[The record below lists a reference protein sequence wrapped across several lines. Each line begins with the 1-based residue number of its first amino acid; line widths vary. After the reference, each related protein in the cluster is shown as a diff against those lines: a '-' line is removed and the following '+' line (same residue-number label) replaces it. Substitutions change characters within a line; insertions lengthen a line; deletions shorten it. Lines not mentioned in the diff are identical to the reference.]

1 MAHIR
6 RGLIATVTLALLLV
20 ESAPA
25 SAIVVQLQSASQVP
39 YTNDYP
45 KYAREQVRAAF
56 QTENCGFI
64 DGTTNV
70 SSATVRFAG
79 NTTALNNQLLKLSTC
94 PSATLSVS
102 FEEMEHNCDWR
113 IVYFVKPAKFLVT
126 VNLGSKQIELEH
138 LKIPPS
144 TGPPLER

>member
-1 MAHIR
+1 MAR
-6 RGLIATVTLALLLV
+6 TRLVLIATVTSAMLLV
-20 ESAPA
+20 TSAPA

-39 YTNDYP
+39 FTNDYP

-64 DGTTNV
+64 DGTTNM

-79 NTTALNNQLLKLSTC
+79 NTAALNMQLLSLSTC
-94 PSATLSVS
+94 PTATLSVA
-102 FEEMEHNCDWR
+102 FEEMEHSCDWR
-113 IVYFVKPAKFLVT
+113 IVYSVKLAKFLVT
-126 VNLGSKQIELEH
+126 VNLGSKRIELEH

-144 TGPPLER
+144 TGPPLKR